1 MPGQYGLAAD
11 SHGVRTAPETLQ
23 QVIAAEYGNAADCPV
38 VLGGQVTGR
47 ADMRYE
53 YTAGVGLIK
62 TAAGAYFV
70 TWDAGQTGIVDSVTS
85 GTATDTLYVDRDG
98 LVNVTREQAP
108 ANVCVLDRRSVPAGA
123 TATSDTSSIHTRKWA
138 LSRGQGE
145 VKLAEHVDPS
155 TSGEAHSPRFLWA
168 TLAFSIAYAY
178 DLRVVI
184 DQALTTRGSA
194 GLAPGNNALEAGSC
208 RYTVE
213 LDGAEIDSR
222 EIMYTRVWEL
232 KQTTIYVPNVRA
244 GSHMLRI
251 YRQHQ
256 WGSEAEHHDCGRS
269 RATIYRDSMVA

>member
-1 MPGQYGLAAD
+1 MAQYGQAAD
-11 SHGVRTAPETLQ
+11 SSGLRTTPETVQ
-23 QVIAAEYGNAADCPV
+23 RIIAAEYANAADCPV
-38 VLGGQVTGR
+38 VAGGMITGQ
-47 ADMRYE
+47 ADMAYKVG
-53 YTAGVGLIK
+53 AGVGLVA
-62 TAAGAYFV
+62 TAAGACYVAWPDTV
-70 TWDAGQTGIVDSVTS
+70 TALTTAPPTGTTTDAI
-85 GTATDTLYVDRDG
+85 YVDADG
-98 LVNVTREQAP
+98 QVNVARGEAP
-108 ANVCVLDRRSVPAGA
+108 AGTCVLDKRSVPAGA
-123 TATSDTSSIHTRKWA
+123 TGTTATNSISTRRWA
-138 LSRGQGE
+138 LPRGQGPI
-145 VKLAEHVDPS
+145 KIAEHVDPS
-155 TSGEAHSPRFLWA
+155 TSGDAHSPRFLWA
-168 TLAFSIAYAY
+168 SLGFSTPYAY

-232 KQTTIYVPNVRA
+232 RQTTIYVPNVRA